1 MCFRK
6 QIFRRF
12 SLDLIFRY
20 SKLLIICCGFNVQ
33 ISENLFMYVVS
44 GSKGR
49 NYYWLLWSRID
60 AKNPVFVTVSRTSFF
75 SVSFF
80 LSSNQISLNGS
91 EIRVA
96 NSNFIQFCFLLSN
109 RVAFTPFA
117 EVYLF
122 IEMFATDQPTFVSEN
137 RNFPF
142 FLSFWSFFL

>member
-44 GSKGR
+44 DSKGR
-49 NYYWLLWSRID
+49 NYYWILWSRID

-80 LSSNQISLNGS
+80 CRRIKFRWTDPKFVLLTQISY
-91 EIRVA
+91 
-96 NSNFIQFCFLLSN
+96 NFILFCRIVLHSLHLRRYISLLRCLLRIN
-109 RVAFTPFA
+109 
-117 EVYLF
+117 
-122 IEMFATDQPTFVSEN
+122 
-137 RNFPF
+137 
-142 FLSFWSFFL
+142 